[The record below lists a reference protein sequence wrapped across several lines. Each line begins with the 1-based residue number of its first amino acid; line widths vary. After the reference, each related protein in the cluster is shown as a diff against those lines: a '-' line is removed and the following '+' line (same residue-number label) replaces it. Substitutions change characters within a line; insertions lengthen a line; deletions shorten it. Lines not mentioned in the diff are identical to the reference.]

1 MNILDNLNPEQK
13 KAVVHENGPLL
24 ILAGAGSGKTRVL
37 TRRIAYLIKEYGV
50 SPWNI
55 LALTFT
61 NKAAREMRERVD
73 ELIDEGAEN
82 IWVSTFHSACVKM
95 LRRFIDRIGYE
106 RSFNIY
112 DTDDTKAVMKQV
124 LKFLN
129 IDNKK
134 FPEKTCLNI
143 ISNAKND
150 FIDAEEFAANSRFG
164 ADKDVYSR
172 VYLEYEKRMKSNNA
186 LDFDDILV
194 KTVELFQADK
204 DTLEYYQRRFRYIL
218 VDEYQDTN
226 IVQFK
231 LLKLLANFVN
241 EDGEIEHNLCVVG
254 DDDQSIYKFRG
265 ADIRNILNFEKI
277 YPGSLVIKLEENY
290 RSTANILEA
299 ANGVIS
305 NNKKRKNKRLW
316 TNKESGASISY
327 RTYDTGEREAD
338 GVTNIIRQT
347 VKEKKANYSDI
358 AVLYRTNA
366 QSRAIEEKF
375 VYNNIPYKIY
385 GGTNF
390 YSRKEIKDIL
400 AYLKTIHNIKDDT
413 QVRRILNVPKRGI
426 GTATEDRIA
435 EYAAEKEISFFEA
448 CMRVQSIPGLSR
460 AVTKVEKFVAFI
472 GAKIREFKDTNS
484 FKAEVE
490 ALIDETGYVEELK
503 AEGTD
508 EALSRLDNIDE
519 FINKVAVFELGQKD
533 SGDIMLDSFLEDVSL
548 ATDADNK
555 DAENGSTDKVML
567 MTLHSAKG
575 LEFKIVFIIG
585 MEEGLFPS
593 RMTIFANDES
603 ELEEER
609 RLCYVGI
616 TRAMEKL
623 YISNAAARMLRGDIL
638 WNPPSRF
645 IGEIPEYLLSGG
657 RNPDTTRQ
665 KRNESLYAGEKSS
678 SWKNNLEPGS
688 FSSGKKNLFSGNPY
702 ISKGFGG
709 ETKTSDAVKTGD
721 RVSHTKFGEGEVINL
736 VKEEDTVSV
745 KFDNETYGIRK
756 LKLNM
761 AGLKKIN

>member
-390 YSRKEIKDIL
+390 YSRKEIKI
-400 AYLKTIHNIKDDT
+400 Y
-413 QVRRILNVPKRGI
+413 
-426 GTATEDRIA
+426 
-435 EYAAEKEISFFEA
+435 
-448 CMRVQSIPGLSR
+448 
-460 AVTKVEKFVAFI
+460 
-472 GAKIREFKDTNS
+472 
-484 FKAEVE
+484 
-490 ALIDETGYVEELK
+490 
-503 AEGTD
+503 
-508 EALSRLDNIDE
+508 
-519 FINKVAVFELGQKD
+519 
-533 SGDIMLDSFLEDVSL
+533 
-548 ATDADNK
+548 
-555 DAENGSTDKVML
+555 
-567 MTLHSAKG
+567 
-575 LEFKIVFIIG
+575 
-585 MEEGLFPS
+585 
-593 RMTIFANDES
+593 
-603 ELEEER
+603 
-609 RLCYVGI
+609 
-616 TRAMEKL
+616 
-623 YISNAAARMLRGDIL
+623 
-638 WNPPSRF
+638 W
-645 IGEIPEYLLSGG
+645 
-657 RNPDTTRQ
+657 
-665 KRNESLYAGEKSS
+665 
-678 SWKNNLEPGS
+678 
-688 FSSGKKNLFSGNPY
+688 
-702 ISKGFGG
+702 
-709 ETKTSDAVKTGD
+709 
-721 RVSHTKFGEGEVINL
+721 HT
-736 VKEEDTVSV
+736 
-745 KFDNETYGIRK
+745 
-756 LKLNM
+756 
-761 AGLKKIN
+761 